1 MPALGSTAGGGRAG
15 ACTRRLIRRVSGGRG
30 ESGVQIWTGHGNDG
44 ALEPASHL
52 HMCAR
57 TMGTYQSEYL
67 WNCNSRRKANRAWE
81 ISESSW
87 PRMFGRNKAPEKQAD
102 R

>member
-1 MPALGSTAGGGRAG
+1 
-15 ACTRRLIRRVSGGRG
+15 
-30 ESGVQIWTGHGNDG
+30 
-44 ALEPASHL
+44 
-52 HMCAR
+52 MCAR